1 MASPQCSVR
10 AAAPAVSPPLS
21 VRSAFER
28 PTAPRSAVPAGRAA
42 RPIAPATDRRDPV
55 RPGARPARLEG
66 VAVLRPA
73 GGDCCTPGDRRAA
86 RGRLDADGVLPPLR
100 LTLRGRRVVAGLSV
114 AIGLSIA
121 AVTATVVQVSGGG
134 LQLAGVSTVVV
145 QPGDTLWSIALDA
158 APDEDPRAVVEEIV
172 DLNDLEG
179 VGVAPGQ
186 VLELP

>member
-10 AAAPAVSPPLS
+10 AAAPAVAPPVP
-21 VRSAFER
+21 VRSAFECPAPTR
-28 PTAPRSAVPAGRAA
+28 PVVPAGRAA
-42 RPIAPATDRRDPV
+42 RPVAPVTVRRGPV

-73 GGDCCTPGDRRAA
+73 GGGCGTSADRSAA
-86 RGRLDADGVLPPLR
+86 RGRPDADGVLPPLR

-134 LQLAGVSTVVV
+134 LQTRPPRRSKLTNV
-145 QPGDTLWSIALDA
+145 A
-158 APDEDPRAVVEEIV
+158 APPRDIA
-172 DLNDLEG
+172 DWGKEG
-179 VGVAPGQ
+179 GPVAPK
-186 VLELP
+186 VLP